1 MIRFSCIIEDQNG
14 MHARPAGMLVA
25 CVKNFDSSVRVE
37 HGEKV
42 ADARRLLS
50 LMTLGAK
57 YQEMLTFEVEGSDEE
72 DAALAIKRFMANGMR
87 TV

>member
-1 MIRFSCIIEDQNG
+1 MIKFSCIIEDQNG

-25 CVKNFDSSVRVE
+25 CVKNFDSKVSVE
-37 HGEKV
+37 YGGKV

-57 YQEMLTFEVEGSDEE
+57 YQEMLNFTVEGSDEE
-72 DAALAIKRFMANGMR
+72 DAALAIKRFMAGGMK
-87 TV
+87 TL

>member
-1 MIRFSCIIEDQNG
+1 MIKFSCIIEDQNG

-25 CVKNFDSSVRVE
+25 CVKNFSSNVSVE
-37 HGEKV
+37 HAGKV

-57 YQEMLTFEVEGSDEE
+57 YQEMLNFTVEGVDEE

-87 TV
+87 TL

>member
-1 MIRFSCIIEDQNG
+1 MNI
-14 MHARPAGMLVA
+14 
-25 CVKNFDSSVRVE
+25 
-37 HGEKV
+37 
-42 ADARRLLS
+42 S